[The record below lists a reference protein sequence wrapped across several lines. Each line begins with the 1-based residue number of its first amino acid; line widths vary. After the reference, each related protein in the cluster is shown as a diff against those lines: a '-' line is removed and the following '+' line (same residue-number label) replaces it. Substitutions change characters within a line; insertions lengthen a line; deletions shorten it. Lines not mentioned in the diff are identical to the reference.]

1 MQIAE
6 LLQRKTVYIS
16 CVSFSKVEAGLQ
28 DWSLEIM
35 TELYW

>member
-28 DWSLEIM
+28 D
-35 TELYW
+35 